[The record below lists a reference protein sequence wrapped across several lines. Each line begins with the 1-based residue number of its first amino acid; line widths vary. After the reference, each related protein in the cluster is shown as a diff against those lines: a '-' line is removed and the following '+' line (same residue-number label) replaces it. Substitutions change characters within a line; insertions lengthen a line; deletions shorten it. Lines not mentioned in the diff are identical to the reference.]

1 MVKSASMRPESST
14 LESQEPTVSIV
25 SSNCFTKVFFATQSL
40 IFSIGRV
47 VPVEFIGYCQSCQPF
62 ALEYVEDSIPNHDE
76 LMANFFAQPDA
87 LAMGKTGDE
96 LRAEGV
102 PENLVPHKTFTGDRP
117 SSS

>member
-1 MVKSASMRPESST
+1 V
-14 LESQEPTVSIV
+14 
-25 SSNCFTKVFFATQSL
+25 TQSQKFL
-40 IFSIGRV
+40 IGRV

-62 ALEYVEDSIPNHDE
+62 ALNNVEDSIPNHDE

-87 LAMGKTGDE
+87 LAVGKTSDE

-102 PENLVPHKTFTGDRP
+102 PEGLVPHKTFTGDRP